1 MKAELDTNPDET
13 GSNVSE
19 KAMEGINLTRDEC
32 HGAWNYQ
39 NLPLHKSPIRLSYFF
54 ALP

>member
-1 MKAELDTNPDET
+1 MKAELDTNPYET

-39 NLPLHKSPIRLSYFF
+39 ISPSIKARLD
-54 ALP
+54 